1 MAIFLIKTHSG
12 KKKFWILIYGKGSS
26 RIFHQYCGV
35 IICNVVIYSALM
47 TNEQLGFFSSY
58 THTEPSVFEVISKLP
73 WHRTCYRAFGSWTVS
88 SYLNELALL
97 SMGLKR
103 PLPASNALPT
113 DSDKI
118 RGILNC
124 KISCQTLIELFLA

>member
-1 MAIFLIKTHSG
+1 MAIFMIKTHSG

-26 RIFHQYCGV
+26 RIFHRV

-58 THTEPSVFEVISKLP
+58 THTKTSVFEVISKLP
-73 WHRTCYRAFGSWTVS
+73 WHRTSYRAFGNWTVS
-88 SYLNELALL
+88 SFLNELALL
-97 SMGLKR
+97 SLGLKR
-103 PLPASNALPT
+103 PPPASNALPT

-118 RGILNC
+118 RGILHC